1 MVASLGRRSLPWI
14 GMVVIAAGL
23 LAVLPLHTS
32 AGAEELTLLAGA
44 GLRQPVDVLTARFE
58 QETGHRI
65 LTSYDGSGRLL
76 ARIEASGRGDLYM
89 PGALFFLDRLERA
102 GRIRS
107 VRPLVA
113 HTAVVGV
120 ALHAADRIRAFE
132 DLAKPGLRLA
142 LGDPKA
148 MAFGRTARTMMRRAG
163 LEAEILENVAVYGG
177 TVKQLALYVAR
188 GDVDASIIGRAD
200 AFQFRDRIRMVPIPE
215 AYFEPETIAVAV
227 LNTTR
232 HPETA
237 ERFCAFLASDE
248 ARAVFRRF
256 GFLPPEE

>member
-1 MVASLGRRSLPWI
+1 MAVSLRGRSLHWI
-14 GMVVIAAGL
+14 ATVVIAAGL
-23 LAVLPLHTS
+23 LTALLLPS
-32 AGAEELTLLAGA
+32 NARAEELSLLAGA
-44 GLRQPVDVLTARFE
+44 GLRQPLDVLTARFE

-107 VRPLVA
+107 VRPLVS

-120 ALHAADRIRAFE
+120 ALHATDRIRAFE

-148 MAFGRTARTMMRRAG
+148 MAFGRTAWTMFRRAG

-177 TVKQLALYVAR
+177 TVKQLALYIAR

-200 AFQFRDRIRMVPIPE
+200 AFQFQDRIHIIPVPE
-215 AYFEPETIAVAV
+215 AYFEPETIAVVV
-227 LNTTR
+227 LSTTR
-232 HPETA
+232 HPDPA
-237 ERFCAFLASDE
+237 ERFCTFLTSDE

-256 GFLPPEE
+256 GFLPLEE